1 LTLIEAKKKLGYKT
15 PDDIEFAKSRKESF
29 ETVKDITQTKMT
41 QARTTL
47 KLLQS
52 TAPTAIGDVAAVVG
66 FLKTID
72 PSSVARES
80 EVASVENAR

>member
-1 LTLIEAKKKLGYKT
+1 
-15 PDDIEFAKSRKESF
+15 
-29 ETVKDITQTKMT
+29 MT

-47 KLLQS
+47 KLLQG
-52 TAPTAIGDVAAVVG
+52 TKPTAMGDVAAVVG